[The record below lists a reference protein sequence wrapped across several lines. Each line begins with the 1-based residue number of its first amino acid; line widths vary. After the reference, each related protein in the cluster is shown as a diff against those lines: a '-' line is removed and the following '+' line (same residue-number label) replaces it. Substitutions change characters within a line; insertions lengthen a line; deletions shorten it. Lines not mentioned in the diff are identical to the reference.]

1 VVVGCRDP
9 FPLVAGKGI
18 EKLLEGGVRVT
29 YPVLEN
35 PCLEMNRRFITFH
48 QKQRPYI
55 ILKWAESANH
65 KIARSGG
72 IQTPI
77 SSEWTNRLVHRWRTE
92 EAGIL
97 IGTNTAAM
105 DNPLLTARLW
115 PGKNPVRI
123 VLDQNLRLPRTL
135 NLFDGSVH
143 TIVLN
148 GEKDQQQANLVFKK
162 LDHKKPVSESIA
174 TALYDLNIISV
185 LIEGGRKL
193 LQSFIDADS
202 WDEMRIITNE
212 EMTIPGGLSSPEF
225 SDAGFV
231 YSEKLGTDIIRFY
244 KSNKTTTS
252 S

>member
-1 VVVGCRDP
+1 VVGCRDP

-18 EKLLEGGVRVT
+18 EKLLAGGVQVT

-65 KIARSGG
+65 KIAHSGG
-72 IQTPI
+72 THTRI
-77 SSEWTNRLVHRWRTE
+77 SNEWTNRLVHKWRTE

-97 IGTNTAAM
+97 IGTNTAVI

-115 PGKNPVRI
+115 SGKNPVRI
-123 VLDQNLRLPRTL
+123 VLDQNLRLPQTL
-135 NLFDGSVH
+135 NLFDGSVS
-143 TIVLN
+143 TIILN
-148 GEKDQQQANLVFKK
+148 GEKDFQKTNLVFKK
-162 LDHKKPVSESIA
+162 LRHEKPVSESIP
-174 TALYDLNIISV
+174 TALYELNILSV

-193 LQSFIDADS
+193 LQSFIDTNT

-212 EMTIPGGLSSPEF
+212 EMTIPGGLPSPEF
-225 SDAGFV
+225 RDAVFV
-231 YSEKLGTDIIRFY
+231 YSEKLGTDVIRFY
-244 KSNKTTTS
+244 KPGKSITS
-252 S
+252 P